1 MESFQEKN
9 QNKLMYKGF
18 RDLKVYQ
25 LSYKLALEIFEI
37 TKSFPKEELYSLTD
51 QIRRSSRSIPGNI
64 AEAWRKRKYLKSFTS
79 KLTDSFAEESE
90 TEVWLDFSKDLNYI
104 TIEKYEL
111 FIKKYD
117 EVARMLSSMI
127 DNPDKFCH

>member
-1 MESFQEKN
+1 MSKEN
-9 QNKLMYKGF
+9 YRGF
-18 RDLKVYQ
+18 RDLIVYQ

-37 TKSFPKEELYSLTD
+37 TKHYPKEELYSLTD
-51 QIRRSSRSIPGNI
+51 QIRRSSRSIPANI
-64 AEAWRKRKYLKSFTS
+64 SEAWRKRKYVKSFVS
-79 KLTDSFAEESE
+79 KLIDSLAEESE

-104 TIEKYEL
+104 NVEKHKY
-111 FIKKYD
+111 FIQKYD